1 MVDLAHEISPVASV
15 EGSIYEMVMYCGM
28 EARRVGRVSMP
39 QTVNQKKSLKLDTY
53 FFNPA
58 KFAVNKFR
66 AFPRA
71 SSSKADRLRYQ

>member
-66 AFPRA
+66 AFARA